1 MSGRFTVRVRRSM
14 LVGML
19 VISTIAASA
28 STASANAP
36 SENGIATFDGQILD
50 LSQDWGSAEA
60 CFVWEQQG
68 IVECFASEAAMDAW
82 IAGIDDATP
91 AVASG
96 GITPAAV
103 TCSGYLRLY
112 DGTSYTGQVLY
123 LRDRAQWINLSTYGF
138 NQKTSSFKVGPCS
151 SIFADYNNGGGDRYP
166 TYLTQAYDQASSMLT
181 GWNNDVTSVYIY

>member
-1 MSGRFTVRVRRSM
+1 MSAELKSWVPRGVVVGLLVVSAAVASM
-14 LVGML
+14 G
-19 VISTIAASA
+19 AASA
-28 STASANAP
+28 DEP
-36 SENGIATFDGQILD
+36 SEDRTVTFDGQVLD
-50 LSQDWGSAEA
+50 LSRDWGDAEA

-68 IVECFASEAAMDAW
+68 IVECFASETEMDTW
-82 IAGIDDATP
+82 IAALDNSAESVD
-91 AVASG
+91 SG
-96 GITPAAV
+96 GITPLAV

-138 NQKTSSFKVGPCS
+138 NQKTSSYKVGPCS